1 MFVKVSR
8 WEIRKSSIDAGNT
21 KPDVSKIPAPT
32 RRRLNAFGKTAGS
45 LVSEMIEEQPL
56 IVFASRY
63 GDTERSVSILEQ
75 IANAEDISPMHFSLS
90 VHNAVSGLLSIAW
103 KINEM
108 QSVIS
113 AGDNSLVMGL
123 TEAFA
128 LIEAFPEKQILFVY
142 VDAPLPEIFS
152 EFDELDAALD
162 VGAILLTHNDC
173 SDFGVSL
180 EVTQVT
186 EFQSD
191 KENSLALIESVLSG
205 VEDKAIIGTGS
216 FGWEFKKHAA

>member
-8 WEIRKSSIDAGNT
+8 WEIRKPTIDDGKT

-32 RRRLNAFGKTAGS
+32 RRRLNAFGKTAGG

-75 IANAEDISPMHFSLS
+75 ISNAEDISPMHFSLS

-103 KINEM
+103 KIYEM

-113 AGDNSLVMGL
+113 AGENSLVMGL

-128 LIEAFPEKQILFVY
+128 LIDAFPDKQILFVY
-142 VDAPLPEIFS
+142 VDTPLPDLFT
-152 EFDELDAALD
+152 EFDQLDAALN
-162 VGAILLTHNDC
+162 VGAILMTHNDC
-173 SDFGVSL
+173 SDVGVSL

-186 EFQSD
+186 EFLSD
-191 KENSLALIESVLSG
+191 KTNSLASIESVLNG
-205 VEDKAIIGTGS
+205 VEEKTIIGTGS

>member
-8 WEIRKSSIDAGNT
+8 WEIRKSTIDAGNST
-21 KPDVSKIPAPT
+21 PDISKIPALT

-45 LVSEMIEEQPL
+45 LISEMIDDQPL

-63 GDTERSVSILEQ
+63 GDVERSVSILEQ
-75 IANAEDISPMHFSLS
+75 ISNSEDLSPMHFSLS

-113 AGDNSLVMGL
+113 AGENSLVMGL

-142 VDAPLPEIFS
+142 LDAPLPDLFS
-152 EFDELDAALD
+152 EFDELDAVLD
-162 VGAILLTHNDC
+162 VGAILLSHNDC
-173 SDFGVSL
+173 SDVGVSL
-180 EVTQVT
+180 EVSQVT
-186 EFQSD
+186 DFPSN
-191 KENSLALIESVLSG
+191 KTNSLALIENVLSG
-205 VEDKAIIGTGS
+205 VEERAIIGTGS